1 MNHRD
6 VNLRNFLS
14 LINYGE
20 KKKHSSEFKRSMV
33 SELISQTIMRA
44 EAQNEYALLQRAHY
58 QADLPDY
65 HQVICHCKEEY
76 KQHVESVR

>member
-1 MNHRD
+1 M
-6 VNLRNFLS
+6 
-14 LINYGE
+14 E
-20 KKKHSSEFKRSMV
+20 KKKKHSSEFKRSMV
-33 SELISQTIMRA
+33 SELISQMIMRA